1 MHAAGPKDE
10 HIFTVRLWRE
20 PSAVGSS
27 DQEWRGRLR
36 DSSSKSPRHF
46 VGLNM
51 LFELIR
57 DILGSVNRSTPPP
70 NETS

>member
-1 MHAAGPKDE
+1 MHIAGQEEE

-20 PSAVGSS
+20 RSAAGPN

-36 DSSSKSPRHF
+36 HSSSKSSRHF

-57 DILGSVNRSTPPP
+57 DILRSVNRSTPPT
-70 NETS
+70 NKAS